1 MLSQKRLGRGNPLT
15 KLAWF
20 WLAGIAAQIALGAW
34 TVWSNKAADVA
45 TAHVLIGALSLAIG
59 ALWCLVAWSRP
70 VAASTIEAESFEA
83 FGATLA
89 ANK

>member
-1 MLSQKRLGRGNPLT
+1 LNRAEAVLGAPFHRRISL
-15 KLAWF
+15 F
-20 WLAGIAAQIALGAW
+20 WLELIVCQIGLGAW

-45 TAHVLIGALSLAIG
+45 TAHVLVGALSLATG

-70 VAASTIEAESFEA
+70 VMASKIEPSS
-83 FGATLA
+83 FGALGAALA